1 MRYTL
6 RCDMPSACFREFIS
20 YRIRAKAS
28 IYRNCSYAI
37 ISRLLCKHIAEF
49 SVRREI
55 MKLPFPSYKT
65 TFTCDCTMQEAI
77 TRIQDYVEQN
87 PWEIKMIDSF
97 YDGLQ
102 NIVVE
107 SKFGE
112 ISQRNISLPVV
123 KIKLKTVG
131 EKTQFYIEFEFK
143 YITKFYTVVYLSATL
158 LFFLFYLVVSFVNRI
173 YPDLLLVSIFV
184 VFMFLFSV
192 GITLSFK
199 SSAKKFVLS
208 LLAFLGYNDKD
219 FLPQL
224 QRVKFFN
231 SKKE

>member
-1 MRYTL
+1 
-6 RCDMPSACFREFIS
+6 
-20 YRIRAKAS
+20 
-28 IYRNCSYAI
+28 
-37 ISRLLCKHIAEF
+37 
-49 SVRREI
+49 
-55 MKLPFPSYKT
+55 MKLPFPSYQT

-87 PWEIKMIDSF
+87 PWEIKMTDSF

-123 KIKLKTVG
+123 KIELKTLG

-143 YITKFYTVVYLSATL
+143 YITKFYTVVSLSATL
-158 LFFLFYLVVSFVNRI
+158 LFFLFYLVFSFINHI
-173 YPDLLLVSIFV
+173 SPDLFFVSIFV
-184 VFMFLFSV
+184 AFLFLFSV

-224 QRVKFFN
+224 QRVKFIDLLKN
-231 SKKE
+231 NTKA

>member
-1 MRYTL
+1 
-6 RCDMPSACFREFIS
+6 
-20 YRIRAKAS
+20 
-28 IYRNCSYAI
+28 
-37 ISRLLCKHIAEF
+37 
-49 SVRREI
+49 

-87 PWEIKMIDSF
+87 PWEIKMTDSF

-123 KIKLKTVG
+123 KIKLKTLG

-143 YITKFYTVVYLSATL
+143 YITKFYTVVSLSATL
-158 LFFLFYLVVSFVNRI
+158 LFFLFYLVVSFINHVS
-173 YPDLLLVSIFV
+173 PDLFFVSIFV
-184 VFMFLFSV
+184 IFLLLFSAGV
-192 GITLSFK
+192 TLSFK
-199 SSAKKFVLS
+199 SSAKRFVLS
-208 LLAFLGYNDKD
+208 LLAFLGYNDKE

-224 QRVKFFN
+224 ERVKFIDLSKNN
-231 SKKE
+231 SKA